1 MNYLYKTIF
10 LIFLVNALFSQAVS
24 DVSQLSLD
32 FKSRILKKSKYIN
45 ISGEVYFKKSGS
57 VLTTHLFTPFESV
70 TMIDANGDV
79 TNYDF
84 KENSFSQSS
93 SALSS
98 SESSYFWFFLN
109 GRYNDLG
116 LPKIGYVIKET
127 KTDEGFFVTT
137 WVPKSGLQ
145 TPVLRIEL
153 VHEKS
158 LPVYLEFIGAKNKKL
173 GKIYF
178 SNYSKIGKLYLP
190 LQINE
195 FAYIEKG
202 DSIITTK
209 TYSNP
214 KTNEDVKSNFV
225 DFKIPKNAKIIN
237 IK

>member
-1 MNYLYKTIF
+1 MRCFYKIIF
-10 LIFLVNALFSQAVS
+10 FVCFSKFLFAQAPF

-45 ISGEVYFKKSGS
+45 ITGEVYFKKAGS
-57 VLTTHLFTPFESV
+57 LLTTHLVTPFESV

-145 TPVLRIEL
+145 TPVLKIEL

-178 SNYSKIGKLYLP
+178 SNYTKIGKLYLP

-214 KTNEDVKSNFV
+214 KSNEDVKSNFS
-225 DFKIPKNAKIIN
+225 DFKIPKNAKIIK